1 MKLRFAFAVNKDNQ
15 FTRKHFGDADKYI
28 IYELQDEHLEL
39 LSEEINQFKSL
50 DEKHTHGSAK
60 KGNAI
65 IQFLKG
71 KDVNVLVSMRF
82 GKNIKLINE
91 HFIPVQISLKHPEEV
106 ILILNKHLHWIADE
120 WENNE
125 SNYKLFT
132 VNSGILKTS
141 IEK

>member
-1 MKLRFAFAVNKDNQ
+1 MSLRFACAVNKDNQ
-15 FTRKHFGDADKYI
+15 FVRKHFGDADKYI
-28 IYELQDEHLEL
+28 IYELRDEGMEQI
-39 LSEEINQFKSL
+39 SEEINQFKTL
-50 DEKHTHGSAK
+50 DEKHTHGSVK

-65 IQFLKG
+65 IKFLKE
-71 KDVNVLVSMRF
+71 KKVNVLVSMRF

-91 HFIPVQISLKHPEEV
+91 HFIPVQISLKHPAEV

-132 VNSGILKTS
+132 INSGILKSS